1 MKESYERVLLAA
13 SQKWP
18 VLLVGPS
25 GSGKSA
31 LISKLAEDSGNQGK
45 LYY

>member
-1 MKESYERVLLAA
+1 VKKSYERVLLAA

-18 VLLVGPS
+18 VLLCGPS

-31 LISKLAEDSGNQGK
+31 LIAKLAEDSGNQGK
-45 LYY
+45 L